1 MSKEKNIQ
9 STFFAWITRMGLI
22 ERWGLM
28 HSFRKENVSEH
39 SHQVAV
45 IAHML
50 AIIKKIKF
58 GGTLSPDKAATLALY
73 HEVAETK
80 LQDISS
86 TTKYSSPEFTKAFK
100 RLESIAEQQCLNTL
114 PAEFQEYFESLVIQD
129 KVDEDYRPIL
139 KAADIL
145 SAYIKTNDELR
156 FNNEEYSH
164 VKISLEKKI
173 CELAATM
180 PEVKYF
186 MDVFYQ
192 SCTATLDEIA

>member
-1 MSKEKNIQ
+1 MKQ
-9 STFFAWITRMGLI
+9 STFFAWMTRMSLI

-28 HSFRKENVSEH
+28 HCFRKENVSEH

-50 AIIKKIKF
+50 AVIKKVKF
-58 GGTLSPDKAATLALY
+58 NGELSPEKAATIALY

-86 TTKYSSPEFTKAFK
+86 TTKYSDPEFTKEFK
-100 RLESIAEQQCLNTL
+100 RLEALAEKECLNTL
-114 PAEFQEYFESLVIQD
+114 PDEFSEYFESLLIQD

-145 SAYIKTNDELR
+145 SAYIKTNNELR
-156 FNNEEYSH
+156 FNNEEFSH

-173 CELAATM
+173 YELIVTM